1 MKNRFHP
8 NTVEDYATFFKRRIK
23 CVKNTFKPLICG
35 PEIFC
40 MALLEKKLVVKTST
54 IPDSGMGLFT
64 EVDIP
69 KGTQIVEYKGRVSSW
84 KEANHDG
91 GENGYIFFV
100 NRNHVID
107 ARRMKSSLARYAN
120 DARGLRKVK
129 GLVNNAEYE
138 PIGTRVFIKALRNI
152 PAGSEIFVSYG
163 KEYWETIR
171 ENIKIDAQ
179 KAKDAAAK
187 KTAKKKK

>member
-1 MKNRFHP
+1 MCK
-8 NTVEDYATFFKRRIK
+8 EYAQTLNLRPRNI
-23 CVKNTFKPLICG
+23 L
-35 PEIFC
+35 
-40 MALLEKKLVVKTST
+40 MALLEKKLVVRPST

-69 KGTQIVEYKGRVSSW
+69 KGTQIVEYKGRVSTW
-84 KEANHDG
+84 KEANHDDG
-91 GENGYIFFV
+91 DNGYIFFV

-120 DARGLRKVK
+120 DAKGLSKVK
-129 GLVNNAEYE
+129 GVVNNAEYE
-138 PIGTRVFIKALRNI
+138 PLGTRVFIKALRNI

-163 KEYWETIR
+163 KEYWETVR

-179 KAKDAAAK
+179 KAKEAAKAAK
-187 KTAKKKK
+187 KGVKKKK